1 MFGEF
6 IKEQRIKKRIGLREF
21 CKKYGHDPS
30 NWSKIERGVMLPP
43 TDEKKLEEWAL
54 QLGVEPGSSDWHTFF
69 DLAFTERGRIPA
81 DIMKNEE
88 LVKEL
93 PQFFRTLRGQKPT
106 EDEMRTLADLIRR
119 S

>member
-1 MFGEF
+1 MFGKF

-30 NWSKIERGVMLPP
+30 NWSKLERGALQPP

-54 QLGVEPGSSDWHTFF
+54 QLGLVQGSSDWHTFF
-69 DLAFTERGRIPA
+69 DLAFAERGRIPS
-81 DIMKNEE
+81 DIMKDEE

-106 EDEMRTLADLIRR
+106 EEEMRNLAELIRR

>member
-30 NWSKIERGVMLPP
+30 NWSKLERGIQLPP
-43 TDEKKLEEWAL
+43 NDEEKLKEWAS
-54 QLGVEPGSSDWHTFF
+54 QLEIEPNSSDWYTFF
-69 DLAFTERGRIPA
+69 DLAFAERGKIPS
-81 DIMKNEE
+81 DIMKDED

-93 PQFFRTLRGQKPT
+93 PQFFRTLRGQKPA
-106 EDEMRTLADLIRR
+106 EEEMKNLAELIRR